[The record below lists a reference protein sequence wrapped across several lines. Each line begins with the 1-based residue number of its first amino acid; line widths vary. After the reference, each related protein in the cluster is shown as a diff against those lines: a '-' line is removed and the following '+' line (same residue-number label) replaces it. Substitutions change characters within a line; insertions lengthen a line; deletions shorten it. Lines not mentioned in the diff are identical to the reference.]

1 MDLSLSNP
9 IVQSSILPLCL
20 SLLIAAALG
29 FSSAKGARIAALGVA
44 ISALITVIIIQ
55 GFSFPPKA
63 TSQKLP
69 YLIAAAG
76 VIGLIFD
83 LLKLK
88 GIAWRLAGIILPV
101 ATIGWLFGSRL
112 GSTQID
118 GFIYLSAAVLVSL
131 FAYWQFEKSRH
142 QLDSGIQ
149 ILLYCAGLGA
159 ILMIGSSAM
168 LSQSAFGL
176 MAAVGGFLLLNWPKF
191 RFPIGAALI
200 FPLTTALAAMTA
212 QSLFFTK
219 ASGVAIAVLIPV
231 LLISYLLPKI
241 PLLKKVSSPAI
252 RAISLTAV
260 GVVPLGASIV
270 VAIMLTE
277 TSGLGY

>member
-9 IVQSSILPLCL
+9 IVQSSILPLFL
-20 SLLIAAALG
+20 SLIVAAALG

-44 ISALITVIIIQ
+44 ISALLTVIVIQ

-76 VIGLIFD
+76 FIGVIFD

-88 GIAWRLAGIILPV
+88 GRAWQLAGIVIPL

-112 GSTQID
+112 GSTDIP
-118 GFIYLSAAVLVSL
+118 GFIYLAATLLVSL
-131 FAYWQFEKSRH
+131 FAYWQFESSRN

-191 RFPIGAALI
+191 RFPIGAAMV
-200 FPLTTALAAMTA
+200 FPLATALAAMTA
-212 QSLFFTK
+212 QGLFFTK
-219 ASGVAIAVLIPV
+219 ASGLAIVLLIPV

-252 RAISLTAV
+252 RAICLTAV
-260 GVVPLGASIV
+260 GVIPLGASILC
-270 VAIMLTE
+270 ASLLAE
-277 TSGLGY
+277 TSGYSY